1 MLWMGCVNIFLNG
14 CTFVDEISLHFH
26 GKKCG
31 TSVGTEL
38 VFELLYLLL
47 VCSEERLDQSELH
60 HENCISIAFE
70 GCSPTDISL
79 ASGFSFCASCFFVA
93 AF

>member
-1 MLWMGCVNIFLNG
+1 MKFHC
-14 CTFVDEISLHFH
+14 ISTVRNVELFT
-26 GKKCG
+26 G
-31 TSVGTEL
+31 TYL
-38 VFELLYLLL
+38 VFELLYSLL

-93 AF
+93 AY